1 MRTDKEG
8 FLYPEVNLSECI
20 DCKLC
25 EKVCPVLH
33 PIASTEEPMV
43 FAGINNDTQIRL
55 QSSSGG
61 IFTLIAE
68 SVLQKEESC
77 LGLVS
82 MKTGK

>member
-43 FAGINNDTQIRL
+43 L
-55 QSSSGG
+55 PV
-61 IFTLIAE
+61 LIMIHKFVCRAH
-68 SVLQKEESC
+68 
-77 LGLVS
+77 LGVYLP
-82 MKTGK
+82 